1 MIAEEIYD
9 FECGFGLQW
18 GMDLMNLP
26 CGGIAYYEEESTC
39 HSYRCDHCGAVV
51 GSIGMPKH
59 CKDITEQW
67 EIQKALGGE
76 GWDYFAECER

>member
-1 MIAEEIYD
+1 MTSEQIYD
-9 FECGFGLQW
+9 HECGFGLQW

-26 CGGIAYYEEESTC
+26 CGGAAHFDDESGI
-39 HSYRCDHCGAVV
+39 SYRCLNCLAVV

-67 EIQKALGGE
+67 EMQKVLGGA
-76 GWDYFAECER
+76 GWDYFEDQ